1 MTDQTE
7 SSLFVG
13 FVMHEHIEKNSILFE
28 LQ

>member
-13 FVMHEHIEKNSILFE
+13 FVMHEHTEKNRILFE